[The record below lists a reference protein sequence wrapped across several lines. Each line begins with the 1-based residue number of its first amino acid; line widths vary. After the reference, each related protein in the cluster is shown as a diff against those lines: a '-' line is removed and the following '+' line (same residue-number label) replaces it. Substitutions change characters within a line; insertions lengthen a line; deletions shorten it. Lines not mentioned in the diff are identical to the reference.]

1 MPSLDPGNVLAKI
14 TIITMIKIG
23 AMTVTRVIFSTIS
36 LPKAIEMKV
45 RNHVTAIAPTTL
57 PFKPPRSPDLRVS
70 SSSGVKLFNTYMY
83 TTKDTKLERDSEI
96 GRNRARY

>member
-23 AMTVTRVIFSTIS
+23 AMTVTRVIFSTRS

-45 RNHVTAIAPTTL
+45 RNHVTAIAPTTV

-83 TTKDTKLERDSEI
+83 TTKDTKLERETQ
-96 GRNRARY
+96 RARY